1 MTTEQAWSIVGN
13 QPKSAIK
20 NMVRALSMLP
30 SLNTPEENRRLEAG
44 KICLKTQNPR
54 FKYCRIFT
62 ERYGVLEVGA
72 LARATSLRVWLRNV
86 LPGMGQSV
94 ARLITTKN
102 TKKTG

>member
-54 FKYCRIFT
+54 FK
-62 ERYGVLEVGA
+62 
-72 LARATSLRVWLRNV
+72 
-86 LPGMGQSV
+86 
-94 ARLITTKN
+94 
-102 TKKTG
+102 